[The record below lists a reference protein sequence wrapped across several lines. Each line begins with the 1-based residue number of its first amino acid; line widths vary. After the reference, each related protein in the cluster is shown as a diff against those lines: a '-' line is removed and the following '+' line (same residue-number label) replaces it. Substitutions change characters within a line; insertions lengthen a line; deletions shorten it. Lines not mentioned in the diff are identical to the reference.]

1 MISHLAWTGPP
12 TGHRHTAEQGG
23 DPDAERM
30 ENGKGSDQIDAQPS
44 HVAGRISYSGA
55 RRSPGHTHTLPRP
68 ASLQQGGRS
77 SADGREVGL
86 VRSIASTT
94 GSGAVPFSWSHAHA
108 DADAASSSPCRR
120 QRQQFRGHGF
130 FSQIFSS

>member
-1 MISHLAWTGPP
+1 MWLAGSA
-12 TGHRHTAEQGG
+12 TAATQEPEEVQ
-23 DPDAERM
+23 DT
-30 ENGKGSDQIDAQPS
+30 
-44 HVAGRISYSGA
+44 
-55 RRSPGHTHTLPRP
+55 HTHTLPRP